1 MKQGPGRYDLRGEV
15 AAKRRLWQAQDR
27 GEAMRTIFV
36 TRGVDPKL
44 GQDWELG
51 VDSCPENAAI
61 RRGRWAQRGYTNI
74 RTEQQERKIVTIGFV
89 PAS

>member
-1 MKQGPGRYDLRGEV
+1 MKQGPDRHDLRGE
-15 AAKRRLWQAQDR
+15 AAQKRKEWRAQDR
-27 GEAMRTIFV
+27 GEAMRIVFV

-51 VDSCPENAAI
+51 VDGCPEAAAV
-61 RRGRWAQRGYTNI
+61 RRDQWAQRGYTNI
-74 RTEQQERKIVTIGFV
+74 RTEQQERKATTIGFV